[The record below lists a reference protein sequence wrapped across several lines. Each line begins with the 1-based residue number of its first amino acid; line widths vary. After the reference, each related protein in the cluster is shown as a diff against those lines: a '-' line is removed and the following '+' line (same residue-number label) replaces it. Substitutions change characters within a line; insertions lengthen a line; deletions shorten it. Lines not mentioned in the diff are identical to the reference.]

1 MSYLTAK
8 GRFLVFNIMKK
19 AAFSLLTLIVHMA
32 CQAQNFDVIPLG
44 IYGGEQEDNLS
55 AYLVGA
61 TKDNTFLCLDAGTVN
76 TGIRKAIEQ
85 KSLTGPEETVLKNQI
100 KGYFISH
107 GHLDH
112 LAGLIINSPADAKK
126 DIFAIPSVVQILQN
140 HYFITDTWINF
151 ADQGQKPILG
161 KYHYNEL
168 QDGVEIPTQ
177 KTSFFLTGYELSH
190 VNPYKSSAA
199 LVRNNNHYL
208 LYLGDT
214 GADRIEKSDRMDNL
228 WKNVAPL
235 IQKKQL
241 STILIEVSFP
251 NSQPEHLLF
260 GHLTPNLLIE
270 ELEKLKEKTGRK
282 DLEGLNIVVTHRKP
296 TGNNPE
302 IIKQELLKNN
312 PLKVKYIFPEQ
323 GKRINLP

>member
-1 MSYLTAK
+1 MKRITLSLFAFLTH
-8 GRFLVFNIMKK
+8 FV
-19 AAFSLLTLIVHMA
+19 

-61 TKDNTFLCLDAGTVN
+61 SNDSTYLCLDAGTVN
-76 TGIRKAIEQ
+76 TGIRKAIQ
-85 KSLTGPEETVLKNQI
+85 LKSLNGSAESVLKDQI

-112 LAGLIINSPADAKK
+112 LSGLIINSPADSKK
-126 DIFAIPSVVQILQN
+126 DIFGIAPVLQILQN

-151 ADQGQKPILG
+151 ADKGQKPILG

-168 QDGVEIPTQ
+168 QEGIEVPTQ

-199 LVRNNNHYL
+199 LVRSGEHYL

-214 GADRIEKSDRMDNL
+214 GADRVEKSDRLNTL
-228 WKNVAPL
+228 WDRIAPL
-235 IQKKQL
+235 IKKGQL
-241 STILIEVSFP
+241 NTILIEVSFP
-251 NSQPEHLLF
+251 NSQSEKMLF
-260 GHLTPNLLIE
+260 GHLTPNLLTE
-270 ELEKLKEKTGRK
+270 ELTKLKEKTGGK
-282 DLEGLNIVVTHRKP
+282 NLEGLHIVVTHRKP
-296 TGNNPE
+296 TGDNPE
-302 IIKQELLKNN
+302 IIKKELLDNN
-312 PLKVKYIFPEQ
+312 PLQVNYIFPEQ
-323 GKRINLP
+323 GKKINLP

>member
-1 MSYLTAK
+1 
-8 GRFLVFNIMKK
+8 MKK
-19 AAFSLLTLIVHMA
+19 TALSLLAFALHIT
-32 CQAQNFDVIPLG
+32 CQAQNFDLIPLG

-55 AYLVGA
+55 AYLVSA
-61 TKDNTFLCLDAGTVN
+61 PKDNAFLCLDAGTIN
-76 TGIRKAIEQ
+76 SGIRKAIQ
-85 KSLTGPEETVLKNQI
+85 LKSLTGLEETVLKDQI

-112 LAGLIINSPADAKK
+112 LSGMIINSPADSKK
-126 DIFAIPSVVQILQN
+126 DIFAMAPVVQILQN

-151 ADQGQKPILG
+151 ADQGQKPMLG

-168 QDGVEIPTQ
+168 QQGIEIPVQ
-177 KTSFFLTGYELSH
+177 KTSFYITGYELSH

-199 LVRNNNHYL
+199 LVRKDDHYL

-214 GADRIEKSDRMDNL
+214 GADRIEKSDRLDNL
-228 WKNVAPL
+228 WNTAAPL
-235 IQKKQL
+235 VKKKQL
-241 STILIEVSFP
+241 NTILIEVSFP

-270 ELEKLKEKTGRK
+270 ELTRLKEKTGQK
-282 DLEGLNIVVTHRKP
+282 NLEGLTIVVTHRKP
-296 TGNNPE
+296 TGDNPE

-312 PLKVKYIFPEQ
+312 PLKVNYIFPEQ
-323 GKRINLP
+323 GKKVSLP